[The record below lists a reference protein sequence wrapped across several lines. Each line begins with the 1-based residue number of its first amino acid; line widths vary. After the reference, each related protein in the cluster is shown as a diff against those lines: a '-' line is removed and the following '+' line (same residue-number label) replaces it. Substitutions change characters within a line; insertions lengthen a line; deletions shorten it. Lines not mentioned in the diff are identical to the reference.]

1 MEMLVSLVKTNGDF
15 AVATARIVL
24 GFVLFAHG
32 TQKLLGGYGGPG
44 FAGTVQTLTT
54 HLKLPRPVAV
64 LVIFTE
70 FLGGP
75 RQTLESKIRRLGI
88 NKYDLNRQSS

>member
-70 FLGGP
+70 FLGG
-75 RQTLESKIRRLGI
+75 LGLI
-88 NKYDLNRQSS
+88 IGCLTRSQPPAFWPPW